1 MTPVKIHL
9 LKKGEFR
16 AWCVPNRPPG
26 PKMTTTIYPS
36 KATCLDCLG
45 KFRFASGKPYR
56 FLRSWTKDYE
66 FPTKEPIITD
76 ER

>member
-1 MTPVKIHL
+1 MTPAKIHL

-45 KFRFASGKPYR
+45 KFRVSKGHSYQFR
-56 FLRSWTKDYE
+56 RSWTDGYE
-66 FPTKEPIITD
+66 PSPRTPKEVRD
-76 ER
+76 E